1 MEQADASSLIE
12 KDLNSVSEPNSP
24 TLETVSGFSTC
35 SSPVPPEPFEP
46 LFTVKFSNTVEKD
59 GDIVKYT
66 VKSQKVSLMFFCFIL
81 YYEKI

>member
-1 MEQADASSLIE
+1 MEQTDTNSLDE
-12 KDLNSVSEPNSP
+12 KDQNSGSEPNSP

-59 GDIVKYT
+59 GDVVKYT
-66 VKSQKVSLMFFCFIL
+66 IKSQKVNLIEVYIFHDNF
-81 YYEKI
+81 